1 MKQKFGRAVAAMACA
16 SAVVTLAACG
26 GSDSD
31 DATTNESASTAAST
45 APAVS
50 TTAQKIEPIDSAAAG
65 REQAGEKVDLPAGKT
80 IGYLDVVG
88 GIDSTV
94 RDLKAA
100 EAAAKELGWK
110 IVYCDG
116 QGDPSKSAT
125 CMNTLLSRNVDAIL
139 TSGTA
144 ASVVASGLR
153 TARERKIPAI
163 VFSGKNPGWDAQ
175 YGPDEGKK
183 GEVLAEYFKQKLGEV
198 EGDKV
203 EIAVSAYPQPW
214 AQDRTVPLTKLV
226 EGDSKLEIVA
236 TTAPDPANLIEGSR
250 KATQDQ
256 LTQNPNIKAFW
267 VDFDAVGQAVGQVV
281 NSRASGKQFPDRPLV
296 ATFHA
301 DAGTN
306 KLIRS
311 GAIDV
316 VSDAAY
322 DTGAWVAMD
331 QLAAFWARDT
341 PLSKELS
348 PKYGDEAG
356 DLYTYQIIDKSNVPE
371 DGQLATGRV
380 DAAEFFTAKWAEEF
394 TPAS

>member
-1 MKQKFGRAVAAMACA
+1 MKHKFGRVLATMACA

-26 GSDSD
+26 SDGD
-31 DATTNESASTAAST
+31 DTTTNESASTTTAST
-45 APAVS
+45 PSVS
-50 TTAQKIEPIDSAAAG
+50 TSAQKIEQIDSAAAG
-65 REQAGEKVDLPAGKT
+65 KAEAGEQVELPKNKT

-88 GIDSTV
+88 GLDSTV
-94 RDLKAA
+94 RDRKAA
-100 EAAAKELGWK
+100 EEAAKTLGWK

-125 CMNTLLSRNVDAIL
+125 CMNTLLGRNVDAIIS
-139 TSGTA
+139 SGTA

-163 VFSGKNPGWDAQ
+163 VFSGENPGWDAQ
-175 YGPDEGKK
+175 YGPDEARK

-203 EIAVSAYPQPW
+203 EIAVSAYPLPW
-214 AQDRTVPLTKLV
+214 AQNRTKELTKVV
-226 EGDSKLEIVA
+226 EGDSKLEVVA

-267 VDFDAVGQAVGQVV
+267 VDFDAVGQTVGQVV
-281 NSRASGKQFPDRPLV
+281 SSKYPGKTFPDRPLV

-301 DAGTN
+301 DEGSN

-322 DTGAWVAMD
+322 DTGAWVTFD
-331 QLAAFWARDT
+331 QLAKLWARDE
-341 PLSKELS
+341 PLSEELS
-348 PKYGDEAG
+348 PSYGDEAG
-356 DLYTYQIIDKSNVPE
+356 DLYTYQIIDKSNVPAE
-371 DGQLATGRV
+371 GELATGRV
-380 DAAEFFTAKWAEEF
+380 DVPEFFKAKWAAEYG
-394 TPAS
+394 TGS